1 MTDQTEPQPRGPVNE
16 AHGGG
21 DVGVDCRDAPP
32 AAAHAPTHDAR
43 LHVGGALAART
54 YQRPSAVALAGVL
67 PCKGATCTKV
77 TAVKCSD
84 SRSIGAAEVSR

>member
-43 LHVGGALAART
+43 LHVGRAVAAR
-54 YQRPSAVALAGVL
+54 A
-67 PCKGATCTKV
+67 
-77 TAVKCSD
+77 D
-84 SRSIGAAEVSR
+84 